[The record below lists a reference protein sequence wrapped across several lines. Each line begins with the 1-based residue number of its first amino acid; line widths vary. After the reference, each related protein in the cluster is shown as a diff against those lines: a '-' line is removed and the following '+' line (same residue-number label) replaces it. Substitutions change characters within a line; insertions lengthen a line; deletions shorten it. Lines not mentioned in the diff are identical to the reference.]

1 MITPVKPLPF
11 QKRAM
16 HTYTLSLWIQLAGI
30 LLLALLWFAT
40 IRIVQ
45 QDHDDELQAAFQTQA
60 TLARAMDLQVQEVL
74 NDADGVLLAMK
85 YSQEYRGNITA
96 ELRQVLEMP
105 NLAKFTSQASILDTK
120 GEFLFSFRPVQPAVN
135 LADRAQFRAHVE
147 RDTGMF
153 YISPV
158 VQGRVSGVQSFH
170 ISRRINNPDGSFGG
184 VVSLA
189 LQTRYFTEIFAKI
202 TQEPRNFFLFGRDG
216 LIRATDDE
224 LAGLIGQSLKERPI
238 FEKIRAN
245 PLQGEYVGI
254 GALTQKQKIVSY
266 RAVGAYPLYVVV
278 AADEE
283 KVLARHRLRRK
294 LYFGTAG
301 LTSLLLIG
309 LLLGLYRSQ
318 KKQERLGRS
327 ILREKERAESY
338 LDMAGTLIVALD
350 KTGRITMLNRRGGEI
365 LGYPETELVG
375 KNWFDMA
382 VPPEYRNLAME
393 TFHDFIAG
401 TGGTLG
407 VHGDLR
413 VLDSQGQIHILD
425 WTSSLL
431 HDEQG
436 NVVGA
441 LISGKDV
448 TDRRR
453 LEEDLK
459 VLATTDS
466 LTGLSNRRHFL
477 DMAAATMEN
486 YRRYRRPLAVLM
498 LDIDRFKR
506 INDTYG
512 HATGD
517 QVLIVLADTLRE
529 VLRSADICGRYGGE
543 EFVCLLP
550 ETTEIEARVVAERLR
565 MAMAEQAIATAEGE
579 LHFNVSIGLA
589 EAEPGDST
597 VETLIQRADV
607 AMYEA
612 KAAGRN
618 RVVSCGGAG

>member
-11 QKRAM
+11 QERAM

-40 IRIVQ
+40 VRLVQ
-45 QDHDDELQAAFQTQA
+45 QDYDDELQAAFRTQA

-85 YSQEYRGNITA
+85 QSQEYRGNITA
-96 ELRQVLEMP
+96 ELRQVLEMS
-105 NLAKFTSQASILDTK
+105 NLAKFAAQASILDTR
-120 GEFLFSFRPVQPAVN
+120 GEFLFSFRPVQPNVN

-147 RDTGMF
+147 RDTGTYF
-153 YISPV
+153 IGPP
-158 VQGRVSGVQSFH
+158 VQGRVSGVPSFH
-170 ISRRINNPDGSFGG
+170 ISRRINNSDGSFGG

-189 LQTRYFTEIFAKI
+189 LQTRYFAEIFSKI
-202 TQEPRNFFLFGRDG
+202 TQEPRTFFLFGRDG
-216 LIRATDDE
+216 LIRATDENFVD
-224 LAGLIGQSLKERPI
+224 LLGRNLKERPI
-238 FEKIRAN
+238 FEKIRSN
-245 PLQGEYVGI
+245 PLQGNYTGI
-254 GALTQKQKIVSY
+254 GERTQNQKIISY

-283 KVLARHRLRRK
+283 KVLERHRLRRK
-294 LYFGTAG
+294 LYFGAAG
-301 LTSLLLIG
+301 LTSLLLLG
-309 LLLGLYRSQ
+309 LLVGLYRSQ

-338 LDMAGTLIVALD
+338 LDMAGALIVAVD
-350 KTGRITMLNRRGGEI
+350 TTGRITMLNRRGSEI
-365 LGYPETELVG
+365 LGYPEPELVG
-375 KNWFDMA
+375 KNWFDTA
-382 VPPEYRNLAME
+382 VPPEYRDLAIE
-393 TFHDFIAG
+393 AFHEFIGG
-401 TGGTLG
+401 TGGALR
-407 VHGDLR
+407 VHADLR
-413 VLDSQGQIHILD
+413 VLDSQGQVHILD

-436 NVVGA
+436 HIVGA
-441 LISGKDV
+441 LSSGKDV

-565 MAMAEQAIATAEGE
+565 MAMAEQTIATAEGE
-579 LHFNVSIGLA
+579 LHFTVSIGLA